1 MNKLLTTITLL
12 CFSVA
17 ANAQTTHVS
26 CAGILNIQE
35 GYDQD
40 LKEFVKKGIIDFKNG
55 YLFALMQNVQ
65 PLPVSQRLYEMDNEA
80 FYRFFLNKCNEN
92 PDKNSLTVMQELV
105 DEIT

>member
-1 MNKLLTTITLL
+1 
-12 CFSVA
+12 
-17 ANAQTTHVS
+17 
-26 CAGILNIQE
+26 
-35 GYDQD
+35 
-40 LKEFVKKGIIDFKNG
+40 
-55 YLFALMQNVQ
+55 MQNVQ